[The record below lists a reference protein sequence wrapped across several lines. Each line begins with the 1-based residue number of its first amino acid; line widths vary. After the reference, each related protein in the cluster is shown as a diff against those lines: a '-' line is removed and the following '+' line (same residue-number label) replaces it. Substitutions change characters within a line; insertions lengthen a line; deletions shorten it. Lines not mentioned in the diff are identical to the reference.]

1 VGAFCS
7 AKVSVG
13 RCRQVKWLGWPN

>member
-7 AKVSVG
+7 ARVSVG
-13 RCRQVKWLGWPN
+13 RCRQVKWLSWPN